1 MHTHEPAGMKT
12 IVQLLLLV
20 LLAGCGDVDLHQA
33 ELCGEVARIL
43 FADGQIGRMTSER
56 DPAVP
61 HGVVTSVA
69 MRDSGAAHRVTCT
82 FESSGLKSAD
92 QLALAMVSSDV
103 EGLLSAARLADLRQA
118 LEQKGIY
125 WMVSWIPLL
134 GPPHA
139 ASEPAALDVAALY
152 FLQLLIN
159 ALTYGSLI
167 ALVALGY
174 TLIGGITGVI
184 NLAFGDIY
192 MIGAFIAV
200 GFILL
205 LMGLGA
211 GSFLLSVIAAL
222 PLTLLVTAGYS
233 ALSDRAVFRPLRYAS
248 PQMPLIASIGVSMML
263 QGYVFTT
270 GGARDLWVTAPLPG
284 GFVLAA
290 TDGFSLYVNWW
301 QTVIVVAT
309 VLLTTLLWLVLTR
322 TSFGRAHRA
331 CAQDRRMASLLGID
345 VDRVIGMTFGFAGMF
360 AAAGGLMAATYYGS
374 ISVVMG
380 VAMGLK
386 ALTAAVVGGI
396 GNAKGAII
404 GGFVVALSESF
415 AAGYFFAAYKEVV
428 VFAIL
433 ILLLIFRPQG
443 LFGEA

>member
-1 MHTHEPAGMKT
+1 MKFALQ
-12 IVQLLLLV
+12 ILLLV
-20 LLAGCGDVDLHQA
+20 VLAGCGDVDLHQA

-43 FADGQIGRMTSER
+43 FADGAIGRVASER
-56 DPAVP
+56 DPAVA
-61 HGVVTSVA
+61 HGVLTSVA
-69 MRDSGAAHRVTCT
+69 MRGSGVTHRVACT
-82 FESSGLKSAD
+82 FESSGPKSAD
-92 QLALAMVSSDV
+92 QLALAVVASDV
-103 EGLLSAARLADLRQA
+103 EGRLSEARLAELRPA
-118 LEQKGIY
+118 LEAKGIY

-139 ASEPAALDVAALY
+139 TSESVALDAAALY
-152 FLQLLIN
+152 FVQLLIN

-174 TLIGGITGVI
+174 TLIGGISGVI

-192 MIGAFIAV
+192 MVGAFVTV
-200 GFILL
+200 GFVLI
-205 LMGLGA
+205 LMGLGV
-211 GSFLLSVIAAL
+211 GSFLLSTVLAL
-222 PLTLLVTAGYS
+222 PLTMAVTAGYS
-233 ALSDRAVFRPLRYAS
+233 ALTDRAVFRPLRHAT
-248 PQMPLIASIGVSMML
+248 PQMPLIASIGVSLML

-270 GGARDLWVTAPLPG
+270 GGARDLWLTAPLPG

-290 TDGFSLYVNWW
+290 TEGFSVYVNWW
-301 QTVIVVAT
+301 QTVIIAAT
-309 VLLTTLLWLVLTR
+309 LMLTALTWLVLTR

-331 CAQDRRMASLLGID
+331 CAQDRQMAALLGID
-345 VDRVIGMTFGFAGMF
+345 VDRVIGMTFGYAGVF

-380 VAMGLK
+380 VMMGLK

-396 GNAKGAII
+396 GNARGAVLGAFI
-404 GGFVVALSESF
+404 VALSESF

-443 LFGEA
+443 LLGDT

>member
-1 MHTHEPAGMKT
+1 MKVL
-12 IVQLLLLV
+12 VQLLVAVLLV
-20 LLAGCGDVDLHQA
+20 GCGDVDLRQA

-43 FADGQIGRMTSER
+43 FTDGEIGRMASER
-56 DPAVP
+56 DRAVL
-61 HGVVTSVA
+61 HGVVTSVV
-69 MRDSGAAHRVTCT
+69 MRGSGVSHRVACI
-82 FESSGLKSAD
+82 FESSGPKSAD
-92 QLALAMVSSDV
+92 QLALTVVSSDI
-103 EGLLSAARLADLRQA
+103 EGQLSEARLVELHQA
-118 LEQKGIY
+118 LEAKGIY

-134 GPPHA
+134 GPPHG
-139 ASEPAALDVAALY
+139 ASEPTSFDVAALY
-152 FLQLLIN
+152 FLQLLLN

-174 TLIGGITGVI
+174 TLIGGISGVI

-211 GSFLLSVIAAL
+211 GSFLLSVVIAL
-222 PLTLLVTAGYS
+222 PLTVLVTAGYS
-233 ALSDRAVFRPLRYAS
+233 ALTDRAVFRPLRYAS
-248 PQMPLIASIGVSMML
+248 PQMPLIASIGVSMVL
-263 QGYVFTT
+263 QGYVFAT
-270 GGARDLWVTAPLPG
+270 GGAHDLWVTAPLPG
-284 GFVLAA
+284 GFVLAQ

-301 QTVIVVAT
+301 QTVIIVAT
-309 VLLTTLLWLVLTR
+309 VLLTWMMWLVLTR

-386 ALTAAVVGGI
+386 ALTAAVLGGI
-396 GNAKGAII
+396 GNAKGAIL
-404 GGFVVALSESF
+404 GGFIVALSESF

-443 LFGEA
+443 LLGEA

>member
-1 MHTHEPAGMKT
+1 MKHV
-12 IVQLLLLV
+12 IQLLLLV
-20 LLAGCGDVDLHQA
+20 FLAGCGDVDIHQA
-33 ELCGEVARIL
+33 ELCGEVAKIL
-43 FADGQIGRMTSER
+43 FTDGQIGRVASER
-56 DPAVP
+56 DRAVA
-61 HGVVTSVA
+61 HGVITSVT
-69 MRDSGAAHRVTCT
+69 MRESGVTHRAVCT
-82 FESSGLKSAD
+82 FESSGPKSAD
-92 QLALAMVSSDV
+92 QLALTVVSSDI
-103 EGLLSAARLADLRQA
+103 EGQLSDARLADLRQT

-134 GPPHA
+134 GPPHGT
-139 ASEPAALDVAALY
+139 SEPAALDVAALY

-174 TLIGGITGVI
+174 TLIGGISGVI

-192 MIGAFIAV
+192 MIGAFVTV

-211 GSFLLSVIAAL
+211 GSFLLSVVLAL
-222 PLTLLVTAGYS
+222 PLTVLVTAGYS
-233 ALSDRAVFRPLRYAS
+233 ALTDRAVFRHLRYAS
-248 PQMPLIASIGVSMML
+248 PQMPMIASIGVSMML

-284 GFVLAA
+284 GFVLAQ

-301 QTVIVVAT
+301 QTVIIVAT
-309 VLLTTLLWLVLTR
+309 LLLTGLTWFVLTR

-380 VAMGLK
+380 VMMGLK

-396 GNAKGAII
+396 GSARGAVL
-404 GGFVVALSESF
+404 GGFIVALSESL

-443 LFGEA
+443 LLGES

>member
-1 MHTHEPAGMKT
+1 MRCSAVKT
-12 IVQLLLLV
+12 IVSLLLLV
-20 LLAGCGDVDLHQA
+20 LLGGCSDADIRQA

-43 FADGQIGRMTSER
+43 FTDGQIGRVTSAR
-56 DPAVP
+56 DPSVP
-61 HGVVTSVA
+61 HGVVTSVV
-69 MRDSGAAHRVTCT
+69 MRDSAVAHRVACT
-82 FESSGLKSAD
+82 FESSGPKSAD
-92 QLALAMVSSDV
+92 QLALTVIATDV
-103 EGLLSAARLADLRQA
+103 EGRLSEARLAELRQA

-134 GPPHA
+134 GPPHGT
-139 ASEPAALDVAALY
+139 SEPSTLDVAVLY
-152 FLQLLIN
+152 FLQLLLN
-159 ALTYGSLI
+159 AMTYGSLI

-174 TLIGGITGVI
+174 TLIGGISGVI

-192 MIGAFIAV
+192 MIGAFVAV

-211 GSFLLSVIAAL
+211 GSFLLSVVLAL
-222 PLTLLVTAGYS
+222 PLTVLVTAGYS
-233 ALSDRAVFRPLRYAS
+233 AVTDRVVFRHLRYATQ
-248 PQMPLIASIGVSMML
+248 QMPLIASIGVSMML
-263 QGYVFTT
+263 QGYVFAT
-270 GGARDLWVTAPLPG
+270 GGAHDLWVTAPLPG
-284 GFVLAA
+284 GFVLAE

-301 QTVIVVAT
+301 QTVIIVAT
-309 VLLTTLLWLVLTR
+309 LLLTALMWIVLTR

-386 ALTAAVVGGI
+386 ALTAAVLGGI
-396 GNAKGAII
+396 GNAKGAIL
-404 GGFVVALSESF
+404 GGFIVALTEIF

-443 LFGEA
+443 LLGEA